1 MTTRREKVLVL
12 TSCIGGGHVFRDLA
26 IGRELEKLLP
36 DHDIVF
42 ASGGAAYKMLAAEGV
57 EVEELA
63 GMSFPAHLGTA
74 SFFMLY
80 MHVLWSELKQF
91 FDLRRLIAEHKPSLV
106 VIDEYFFLADY
117 CLWKGLP
124 VVFMCDFVGVP
135 QLPFFRSP
143 PRALLERFFDWW
155 IAKHLPRRVHEWI
168 FIGDEKH
175 IPTQSW
181 RDRARARGI
190 HFVEP
195 ITKVQYTQPPPRE
208 KARAEFGLGDDERVV
223 TVAVGCTEVG
233 RYLLDA
239 ANDAATSLRK
249 SYPALRMELVCG
261 MSIPPDELAAKA
273 NEGVR
278 VHGYLRNL
286 ETLFAASDAAAVQCG
301 LTTSTE
307 CLMIGVPT
315 MVVPLA
321 NHWEQENTARYLEEM
336 HGWDRISAD
345 AITADKLAAGVTRL
359 LERKRQTDSP
369 FEGTGHVK
377 AAQLIRDAYD
387 RVRERSTGKAPLP
400 AAAEITGS

>member
-1 MTTRREKVLVL
+1 MTTRKKILVL

-26 IGRELEKLLP
+26 IGKELEKLLP

-57 EVEELA
+57 QVEELA

-80 MHVLWSELKQF
+80 IHVLWSELKQF
-91 FDLRRLIAEHKPSLV
+91 FDLRRLVAKHQPSLV
-106 VIDEYFFLADY
+106 VLDEYFFLADY
-117 CLWKGLP
+117 CLAKGIP
-124 VVFMCDFVGVP
+124 TVFMSDFVGVP
-135 QLPFFRSP
+135 QLPFFKNP
-143 PRALLERFFDWW
+143 ARALLERFFDWW
-155 IAKHLPRRVHEWI
+155 AASYLPRRVHGWI

-175 IPTQSW
+175 IPTQAW

-190 HFVEP
+190 KFVEP
-195 ITKVQYTQPPPRE
+195 ITKVQYTKAPTRE
-208 KARAEFGLGDDERVV
+208 EARAEFGFAEGEHVV

-249 SYPALRMELVCG
+249 SFPALRMELVCG
-261 MSIPPDELAAKA
+261 MSIPHEELAARA

-286 ETLFAASDAAAVQCG
+286 ERLFAASDAAAVQCG

-321 NHWEQENTARYLEEM
+321 NHWEQENTARYLHEM

-345 AITADKLAAGVTRL
+345 KITADKLASGVTQL
-359 LERKRQTDSP
+359 LERDRRAEMP
-369 FEGTGHVK
+369 FEGDGHVK
-377 AAQLIRDAYD
+377 AAKLIVDAY
-387 RVRERSTGKAPLP
+387 ERARAPQLQ
-400 AAAEITGS
+400 EQLNLIH